1 MYFSEQQFVN
11 AGEEDEM
18 SAVAGLRPQQT
29 IAKFGEFIRNFQED
43 RTTNLYQYAYVWM
56 DVVEF
61 LPDAHFWK
69 ILPKN

>member
-1 MYFSEQQFVN
+1 LCCVAEGAVYYSEQQFVN

-18 SAVAGLRPQQT
+18 ATVAGMRPQQT

-56 DVVEF
+56 GKGCCCIID
-61 LPDAHFWK
+61 
-69 ILPKN
+69 